1 MGYEVL
7 EAADSAEA
15 LKAFARFDDI
25 DLMITDVIMPGGMNG
40 AELAQAVRQLSP
52 RTKVIFSSGFPA
64 EALAERSGTLVD
76 GPVLH
81 KPYQRSELAAIV
93 LRTMEQTAP
102 PGTNAPPPTPLR
114 DAQELSVNRGI
125 RETR

>member
-1 MGYEVL
+1 
-7 EAADSAEA
+7 
-15 LKAFARFDDI
+15 
-25 DLMITDVIMPGGMNG
+25 MITDVIMPGGMNG
-40 AELAQAVRQLSP
+40 VELAHAVRQLSP

-93 LRTMEQTAP
+93 LRTMEQTVP
-102 PGTNAPPPTPLR
+102 PGTNAPIPTPLH
-114 DAQELSVNRGI
+114 DAEELSVNRGN